1 MNPALAT
8 AFDDGPSRQVR
19 LPQGD
24 TGLRLTLLLGLDLLQ
39 GLQQHRGLGGQATR
53 EAQQRCQALGHALDQ
68 RWREW
73 PYSAQCQAWCAL
85 RRDPADFDGHCRLLQ
100 DLLGAIQHL
109 ELQRCALS
117 LAPPSIV
124 ARCWELE
131 ELGRLRGLS
140 VRAATYRS
148 CPLEMLIQL
157 QYLHERLLKQAPRSL
172 HTALERLQRC
182 LIGTTTVSI
191 TPAQCYALLTPLL
204 DERLDAIRRDL
215 D

>member
-1 MNPALAT
+1 MNPVLAT
-8 AFDDGPSRQVR
+8 AFEGGPSRRVR

-24 TGLRLTLLLGLDLLQ
+24 TGLRQALLLGLDLLQ
-39 GLQQHRGLGGQATR
+39 GLQQHRGLGGQITR
-53 EAQQRCQALGHALDQ
+53 EAQQRCQTLGQSLDQ

-73 PYSAQCQAWCAL
+73 PYTAQRQAWSAL

-109 ELQRCALS
+109 ELHHCALN
-117 LAPPSIV
+117 LTPPSIA

-131 ELGRLRGLS
+131 DLGRLRGLS
-140 VRAATYRS
+140 VRAASHRS

-157 QYLHERLLKQAPRSL
+157 QYLHERLLEHAPRSL
-172 HTALERLQRC
+172 HAALEQLQRC
-182 LIGTTTVSI
+182 LIDTTTVSI